1 MEFTFA
7 SFQTIF
13 SFVFVLLVI
22 KILNRSRTNRSTPNL
37 PPGPRKLPFIGN
49 ILDAA
54 GPLPHHTLG
63 KLAKKYGPL
72 MHLQLGENSTI
83 VASSAKTAKEVMKT
97 HDLNF
102 AYRPFLLAAHILA
115 YKSTNI
121 MFSPY
126 GDYWRQLRR
135 ICNTEL
141 LSSKHVQ
148 SLRPI
153 REQEVS
159 NLIHTISKQSGSVI
173 DLSELIYAL
182 TYGITTRSVFGK
194 KVKHQ
199 EALISLVGESIASAG
214 GFTLTDLYP
223 SSKVISFLSG
233 FRPKL
238 EKMHLRLDKMLNDII
253 EEHKTNEDGQG
264 NANHLLVDALLK
276 LQECGNLEVPLTIDN
291 IKAIILV
298 GKFLFLFE
306 VSVSVCLGY
315 LLSQTGQVKLKCCPL
330 RKWVERDVIGAGSD
344 TSSTVIEWAMSEL
357 LRNPSIM
364 EKAQTEVRRVF
375 STKSTVDETDIQ
387 SLDFL
392 KMVIKETLR
401 LHPPAP
407 LMLPMENREKCEING
422 YEIPVKT
429 KVVVNVWAIG
439 RDPKY
444 WKEPETFNPERFV
457 NSSVDYRGLDFEY
470 IPFGAGR
477 RICPGISFGLANL
490 ELPLASL
497 LYHFDWKL
505 ANESMKSQDLD
516 MTESFGAT
524 VKRKSVLKL
533 VPTVVHPPV

>member
-1 MEFTFA
+1 M
-7 SFQTIF
+7 
-13 SFVFVLLVI
+13 LLVI
-22 KILNRSRTNRSTPNL
+22 KILNQCRTNNSTPNL
-37 PPGPRKLPFIGN
+37 PPGPRKLPLIGN
-49 ILDAA
+49 ILDVA

-63 KLAKKYGPL
+63 NLAKKYGPL

-83 VASSAKTAKEVMKT
+83 IASSAETAKEVMKT
-97 HDLNF
+97 HDINF
-102 AYRPFLLAAHILA
+102 ANRPFLLASYIIS

-126 GDYWRQLRR
+126 GDYWRQLRK

-148 SLRPI
+148 ALRPI

-159 NLIHTISKQSGSVI
+159 NLIHTIFKQSGSVI
-173 DLSELIYAL
+173 NLSELIYAL

-194 KVKHQ
+194 KSKHQ
-199 EALISLVGESIASAG
+199 EALISIIDEAIGLSG

-223 SSKVISFLSG
+223 SSKVISFFSG
-233 FRPKL
+233 YRPKL
-238 EKMHLRLDKMLNDII
+238 EKIHQRIDKILNDII
-253 EEHKTNEDGQG
+253 LEHNKTREEGKGDTD
-264 NANHLLVDALLK
+264 HLLGDVLLK
-276 LQECGNLEVPLTIDN
+276 VQEYGNLEVPLTIDN
-291 IKAIILV
+291 VKAIIL
-298 GKFLFLFE
+298 
-306 VSVSVCLGY
+306 
-315 LLSQTGQVKLKCCPL
+315 
-330 RKWVERDVIGAGSD
+330 DVISAGSD
-344 TSSTVIEWAMSEL
+344 TSSTTIEWAMSEL

-375 STKSTVDETDIQ
+375 SKKPTVDETDIQ

-401 LHPPAP
+401 LHPPTP
-407 LMLPMENREKCEING
+407 LMLPMENQEKCEING
-422 YEIPVKT
+422 YDIPMKT

-444 WKEPETFNPERFV
+444 WKEPETFDPERFI
-457 NSSVDYRGLDFEY
+457 NSSVDYKGLDFEY

-477 RICPGISFGLANL
+477 RICPGITFGLANI

-505 ANESMKSQDLD
+505 ANEGMKCQDLN
-516 MTESFGAT
+516 MTEAFGVT

-533 VPTVVHPPV
+533 VPVVVHPPA

>member
-1 MEFTFA
+1 MEFNFPF
-7 SFQTIF
+7 FQTIF
-13 SFVFVLLVI
+13 TFLFMLLVI
-22 KILNRSRTNRSTPNL
+22 KILKQCRTNNSIPNL
-37 PPGPRKLPFIGN
+37 PPGPRKLPLIGN
-49 ILDAA
+49 ILDVP

-63 KLAKKYGPL
+63 NLAKKYGPL

-83 VASSAKTAKEVMKT
+83 IASSAETAKEVMKT
-97 HDLNF
+97 HDINF
-102 AYRPFLLAAHILA
+102 ANRPFLLASYIIS

-126 GDYWRQLRR
+126 GDYWRQLRK

-148 SLRPI
+148 ALRPI

-159 NLIHTISKQSGSVI
+159 NLIDTIFKQSGSVI
-173 DLSELIYAL
+173 NLSELIYAL

-194 KVKHQ
+194 KSKHQ
-199 EALISLVGESIASAG
+199 EALISIIDEAIGLSG

-223 SSKVISFLSG
+223 SSKVISFFSG
-233 FRPKL
+233 YRPKL
-238 EKMHLRLDKMLNDII
+238 EKIHQRIDKILNDII
-253 EEHKTNEDGQG
+253 LEHNKTREDGKG
-264 NANHLLVDALLK
+264 DTDHLLGDVLLK
-276 LQECGNLEVPLTIDN
+276 VQEYGNLEVPLTIDN
-291 IKAIILV
+291 VKAIIL
-298 GKFLFLFE
+298 
-306 VSVSVCLGY
+306 
-315 LLSQTGQVKLKCCPL
+315 
-330 RKWVERDVIGAGSD
+330 DVISAGSD
-344 TSSTVIEWAMSEL
+344 TSSTTIEWAMSEL

-364 EKAQTEVRRVF
+364 EKAQSEVRRVF
-375 STKSTVDETDIQ
+375 SKKPTVDETDIH

-444 WKEPETFNPERFV
+444 WKEPETFNPERFI
-457 NSSVDYRGLDFEY
+457 NSSVDYKGLDFEY

-477 RICPGISFGLANL
+477 RICPGITFGLANI

-505 ANESMKSQDLD
+505 ANEGMKSQDLD
-516 MTESFGAT
+516 MTEAFGAT

-533 VPTVVHPPV
+533 VPVVVHPPASPIGEA

>member
-1 MEFTFA
+1 MEFNFPLFQIIFTF
-7 SFQTIF
+7 ILI
-13 SFVFVLLVI
+13 LLII
-22 KILNRSRTNRSTPNL
+22 KFLNGSKNHSNRLTPNL
-37 PPGPRKLPFIGN
+37 PPGPRKLPIIGN
-49 ILDAA
+49 ILDVV

-83 VASSAKTAKEVMKT
+83 IGSTAETAKEVMKT

-102 AYRPFLLAAHILA
+102 ANRPFLLAAYIIA

-153 REQEVS
+153 REEEVS
-159 NLIHTISKQSGSVI
+159 NLIHTIFKQSGSVI
-173 DLSELIYAL
+173 NLSELIYAL

-194 KVKHQ
+194 KLKHQ
-199 EALISLVGESIASAG
+199 EALISLIDEAIGLSG
-214 GFTLTDLYP
+214 GFALTDLYP
-223 SSKVISFLSG
+223 SSKVVPFFSG
-233 FRPKL
+233 LRPKL
-238 EKMHLRLDKMLNDII
+238 EKIHQKLDNMFDDII
-253 EEHKTNEDGQG
+253 QEHKTDEDG
-264 NANHLLVDALLK
+264 NLLVDVLLK
-276 LQECGNLEVPLTIDN
+276 VQECGNLEVPLTIDN
-291 IKAIILV
+291 IKAIIL
-298 GKFLFLFE
+298 
-306 VSVSVCLGY
+306 
-315 LLSQTGQVKLKCCPL
+315 
-330 RKWVERDVIGAGSD
+330 DVISAGSD

-357 LRNPSIM
+357 LKNPTIM
-364 EKAQTEVRRVF
+364 NKAQTEVRRVF
-375 STKSTVDETDIQ
+375 SQKSSVNETDIQ
-387 SLDFL
+387 SLNFL
-392 KMVIKETLR
+392 KLVIKETLR

-407 LMLPMENREKCEING
+407 LMLPMENRETCEING
-422 YEIPVKT
+422 YDIPTKT

-439 RDPKY
+439 RDPKH
-444 WKEPETFNPERFV
+444 WKNPEVFDPERFA
-457 NSSVDYRGLDFEY
+457 NSAIDYRGLHFEY

-505 ANESMKSQDLD
+505 ADESMKNEDLD
-516 MTESFGAT
+516 MSESFVVT

-533 VPTVVHPPV
+533 VPIVVHPPA

>member
-1 MEFTFA
+1 MELTFPLV
-7 SFQTIF
+7 QTIF
-13 SFVFVLLVI
+13 TFLLILLII
-22 KILNRSRTNRSTPNL
+22 KILNRTKANHSTPNL
-37 PPGPRKLPFIGN
+37 PPGPRKLPLIGN
-49 ILDAA
+49 ILDVT
-54 GPLPHHTLG
+54 GPLPHRTL
-63 KLAKKYGPL
+63 KRLAQKYGAL

-83 VASSAKTAKEVMKT
+83 IASSAEMAKEVMKT
-97 HDLNF
+97 HDVNF
-102 AYRPFLLAAHILA
+102 AYRPFLLAAHIIA

-159 NLIHTISKQSGSVI
+159 NLIRVIAKQSGSIVN
-173 DLSELIYAL
+173 LSELIYAL

-194 KVKHQ
+194 KSKHQ
-199 EALISLVGESIASAG
+199 EALISLIDEAIGLSG

-223 SSKVISFLSG
+223 SSKVISFFSG
-233 FRPKL
+233 LRPKL
-238 EKMHLRLDKMLNDII
+238 ENIHQRLDKVLDDII
-253 EEHKTNEDGQG
+253 QEHKTQEDGNG
-264 NANHLLVDALLK
+264 NLNHLLVDVLLK
-276 LQECGNLEVPLTIDN
+276 VQEYGNLEVPLTIDN
-291 IKAIILV
+291 IKAIIL
-298 GKFLFLFE
+298 
-306 VSVSVCLGY
+306 
-315 LLSQTGQVKLKCCPL
+315 
-330 RKWVERDVIGAGSD
+330 DVLAAGSD

-357 LRNPSIM
+357 LKNPSIM
-364 EKAQTEVRRVF
+364 GKAQTEVRRVF
-375 STKSTVDETDIQ
+375 SAKPTVDETDIH

-392 KMVIKETLR
+392 KLVIKETLR
-401 LHPPAP
+401 LHPAAP
-407 LMLPMENREKCEING
+407 LMLPMENKEKCEING
-422 YEIPVKT
+422 YDIPMKT

-444 WKEPETFNPERFV
+444 WKDPERFNPERFI
-457 NSSVDYRGLDFEY
+457 NSSLDYRGLDFEY

-505 ANESMKSQDLD
+505 ADGSVKNQDLD
-516 MTESFGAT
+516 MTESFGST

-533 VPTVVHPPV
+533 VPIVVHPLA

>member
-1 MEFTFA
+1 MEFNFPL
-7 SFQTIF
+7 FQTF
-13 SFVFVLLVI
+13 FTFLFVLLVI
-22 KILNRSRTNRSTPNL
+22 KILNRSRTNHSTPNL
-37 PPGPRKLPFIGN
+37 PPGPRKLPLIGN
-49 ILDAA
+49 LLDVA

-63 KLAKKYGPL
+63 NLAKKYGPL

-83 VASSAKTAKEVMKT
+83 IASSAETAKEVMKT

-102 AYRPFLLAAHILA
+102 AYRPFLLAAHIIA

-126 GDYWRQLRR
+126 GEYWRQLRR

-194 KVKHQ
+194 KVKDQ
-199 EALISLVGESIASAG
+199 EALISLIGEAIESAG

-223 SSKVISFLSG
+223 SSKVISFVSG

-238 EKMHLRLDKMLNDII
+238 EKIHQKIDKMFNDII
-253 EEHKTNEDGQG
+253 QEHETCEDGKG
-264 NANHLLVDALLK
+264 DVNHLLLDALLNV
-276 LQECGNLEVPLTIDN
+276 QEYGNLEVPLTIDN
-291 IKAIILV
+291 IKAIIL
-298 GKFLFLFE
+298 
-306 VSVSVCLGY
+306 
-315 LLSQTGQVKLKCCPL
+315 
-330 RKWVERDVIGAGSD
+330 DVLGAGSD

-364 EKAQTEVRRVF
+364 HKAQTEVRQVF
-375 STKSTVDETDIQ
+375 STKSTIDETDIH
-387 SLDFL
+387 SLHFL

-407 LMLPMENREKCEING
+407 LMLPMENQEKCEING

-444 WKEPETFNPERFV
+444 WKEPESFNPERFID
-457 NSSVDYRGLDFEY
+457 SLLDYRGLDFEY

-505 ANESMKSQDLD
+505 ANESMKNQDLD

-533 VPTVVHPPV
+533 VPSVVHPPA

>member
-1 MEFTFA
+1 MVVHVLMAKQTDHRFISSMEFTFA

-13 SFVFVLLVI
+13 SFLFVLLVI
-22 KILNRSRTNRSTPNL
+22 KTLNRSRTNRSTPNL

-159 NLIHTISKQSGSVI
+159 NLIHTISKRSGSVI

-238 EKMHLRLDKMLNDII
+238 EKMHQRLDKMLNDVI

-264 NANHLLVDALLK
+264 DANHLLVDALLK
-276 LQECGNLEVPLTIDN
+276 VQECGNLEVPLTIDN
-291 IKAIILV
+291 IKAIIL
-298 GKFLFLFE
+298 
-306 VSVSVCLGY
+306 
-315 LLSQTGQVKLKCCPL
+315 
-330 RKWVERDVIGAGSD
+330 DVIGAGSD

-422 YEIPVKT
+422 YDIPMKT

-439 RDPKY
+439 RDPNY
-444 WKEPETFNPERFV
+444 WKEPERFHPERFV

-533 VPTVVHPPV
+533 VPTVVHPPA